1 MDNTNLIY
9 RDVLL
14 DFNGCV
20 FNTFEAFQMVD
31 DFDRR
36 INRDVILRGLQLGYT
51 IEETLDIISNFIYE
65 DYYMKKSEDGE
76 TVVLTGARIA
86 NGGARFRL
94 GDEMKAAL
102 RNRLE
107 NFKNMIGEAV
117 VMKHLLEL
125 GANARYSTLDEDM
138 RLKADIILNDSI
150 ALAVFYDTSYGRL
163 EYERKTANLKVKPLP
178 IAFESLESITK
189 ERVGRLLKN
198 VQLNTEFKVDLH
210 LKNKKTKE
218 TK

>member
-1 MDNTNLIY
+1 MDNTSLIY
-9 RDVLL
+9 RDILL

-31 DFDRR
+31 DFDKR
-36 INRDVILRGLQLGYT
+36 INREVILRGLQLGYT

-102 RNRLE
+102 RNRLD

-150 ALAVFYDTSYGRL
+150 ALAVFSNTSYGRL
-163 EYERKTANLKVKPLP
+163 EYERKTAKLKVKPIP

-189 ERVGRLLKN
+189 ERVERWLKN
-198 VQLNTEFKVDLH
+198 VQLNTEIKVDLH

>member
-1 MDNTNLIY
+1 MDNTSLIY
-9 RDVLL
+9 RDILL

-31 DFDRR
+31 DFDKR
-36 INRDVILRGLQLGYT
+36 INREVILRGLQLGYT

-76 TVVLTGARIA
+76 TVVLTGERIK

-94 GDEMKAAL
+94 GDEMRAAL
-102 RNRLE
+102 RNRLD

-150 ALAVFYDTSYGRL
+150 ALAVFSNTSYGRL
-163 EYERKTANLKVKPLP
+163 EYERKTAKLKVKPIP

-189 ERVGRLLKN
+189 ERVERWLKN
-198 VQLNTEFKVDLH
+198 VQLNTEIKVDLH

>member
-1 MDNTNLIY
+1 MDNTSLIY
-9 RDVLL
+9 RDILL

-36 INRDVILRGLQLGYT
+36 INREVILRGLQLGYT

-102 RNRLE
+102 RNRLD

-117 VMKHLLEL
+117 LMKHLLEL

-150 ALAVFYDTSYGRL
+150 ALAVFSNTSFGRL
-163 EYERKTANLKVKPLP
+163 EYERKTANLKVKPIP
-178 IAFESLESITK
+178 IAFESWESITK
-189 ERVGRLLKN
+189 ERVGRWLKN

>member
-1 MDNTNLIY
+1 MDDTSLIY
-9 RDVLL
+9 RDILL

-31 DFDRR
+31 DFDKR
-36 INRDVILRGLQLGYT
+36 INREVILRGLQLGYT

-65 DYYMKKSEDGE
+65 DYYMKKSKDGE
-76 TVVLTGARIA
+76 TVVLTGERIP

-102 RNRLE
+102 RNRLD

-117 VMKHLLEL
+117 FMKHLLEL

-150 ALAVFYDTSYGRL
+150 ALAVFSNTSYGRL
-163 EYERKTANLKVKPLP
+163 EYERKTANLKVKPIP

-189 ERVGRLLKN
+189 ERVERWLKN
-198 VQLNTEFKVDLH
+198 VQLNTEIKVDLH

>member
-1 MDNTNLIY
+1 MDNTSLIY
-9 RDVLL
+9 RDILL

-31 DFDRR
+31 DFDKR
-36 INRDVILRGLQLGYT
+36 INREVILRGLQLGYT

-102 RNRLE
+102 RNRLD

-189 ERVGRLLKN
+189 ERVGRWLKN

-218 TK
+218 IK

>member
-1 MDNTNLIY
+1 MDNTSLIY
-9 RDVLL
+9 RDILL

-36 INRDVILRGLQLGYT
+36 INREVILRGLQLGYT

-76 TVVLTGARIA
+76 TVVLTGERIP

-102 RNRLE
+102 RNRLD

-117 VMKHLLEL
+117 FMKHLLEL

-150 ALAVFYDTSYGRL
+150 ALAVFSNTSYGRL
-163 EYERKTANLKVKPLP
+163 EYERKTAKLKVKPIP

-189 ERVGRLLKN
+189 ERVERWLKN
-198 VQLNTEFKVDLH
+198 VQLNTEIKVDLH

>member
-102 RNRLE
+102 RNRLD

>member
-1 MDNTNLIY
+1 MDNTSLIY

-31 DFDRR
+31 DFDKR
-36 INRDVILRGLQLGYT
+36 INREVILRGLQLGYT

-76 TVVLTGARIA
+76 TVVLTGERIP

-102 RNRLE
+102 RNRLD

-117 VMKHLLEL
+117 FMKHLLEL

-150 ALAVFYDTSYGRL
+150 ALAVFSNTSYGRL

-189 ERVGRLLKN
+189 ERVERWLKN
-198 VQLNTEFKVDLH
+198 VQLNTEIKVDLH

>member
-1 MDNTNLIY
+1 MDNTSLIY
-9 RDVLL
+9 RDILL

-31 DFDRR
+31 DFDKR
-36 INRDVILRGLQLGYT
+36 INREVILRGLQLGYT
-51 IEETLDIISNFIYE
+51 VEETLDIISNFIYE

-76 TVVLTGARIA
+76 TVVLTGERIP

-102 RNRLE
+102 RNRLD

-117 VMKHLLEL
+117 FMKHLLEL

-150 ALAVFYDTSYGRL
+150 ALAVFSNTSYGRL
-163 EYERKTANLKVKPLP
+163 EYERKTANLKVKPIP

-189 ERVGRLLKN
+189 ERVERWLKN
-198 VQLNTEFKVDLH
+198 VQLNTEIKVDLH

>member
-1 MDNTNLIY
+1 MDNESLIY
-9 RDVLL
+9 RDILL

-36 INRDVILRGLQLGYT
+36 INRQVILRGLQLGYT
-51 IEETLDIISNFIYE
+51 VEETLDIISNFIYE

-102 RNRLE
+102 RHRLE

-117 VMKHLLEL
+117 FMKHLLEL

-150 ALAVFYDTSYGRL
+150 ALAVYYDTPFGRL
-163 EYERKTANLKVKPLP
+163 EYERKTAKLKVKPIP

-189 ERVGRLLKN
+189 ERVERWLVN
-198 VQLNTEFKVDLH
+198 
-210 LKNKKTKE
+210 NKFI
-218 TK
+218 

>member
-1 MDNTNLIY
+1 MDNTSLIY

-31 DFDRR
+31 DFDKR
-36 INRDVILRGLQLGYT
+36 INREVILRGLQLGYT

-76 TVVLTGARIA
+76 TVVLTGERIP

-102 RNRLE
+102 RNRLD

-117 VMKHLLEL
+117 FMKHLLEL

-150 ALAVFYDTSYGRL
+150 ALAVFSNTSFGRL
-163 EYERKTANLKVKPLP
+163 EYERKTANLKNKPIP

-189 ERVGRLLKN
+189 ERVERWLKN
-198 VQLNTEFKVDLH
+198 VQLNTEIKVDLH

>member
-1 MDNTNLIY
+1 MDNTSLIY

-31 DFDRR
+31 DFDKR
-36 INRDVILRGLQLGYT
+36 INREVILRGLQLGYT
-51 IEETLDIISNFIYE
+51 VEETLDIISNFIYE

-76 TVVLTGARIA
+76 TVVLTGERIP

-102 RNRLE
+102 RNRLD

-117 VMKHLLEL
+117 FMKHLLEL

-150 ALAVFYDTSYGRL
+150 ALAVFSNTSFGRL
-163 EYERKTANLKVKPLP
+163 EYERKTANLKVKPIP

-189 ERVGRLLKN
+189 ERVERWLKN
-198 VQLNTEFKVDLH
+198 VQLNTEIKVDLH

>member
-1 MDNTNLIY
+1 MDNTSLIY

-31 DFDRR
+31 DFDKR
-36 INRDVILRGLQLGYT
+36 INREVILRGLQLGYT

-76 TVVLTGARIA
+76 TVVLTGERIP

-102 RNRLE
+102 RNRLD

-117 VMKHLLEL
+117 FMKHLLEL

-150 ALAVFYDTSYGRL
+150 ALAVFSNTSFGRL
-163 EYERKTANLKVKPLP
+163 EYERKTANLKVKPIP

-189 ERVGRLLKN
+189 ERVERWLKN
-198 VQLNTEFKVDLH
+198 VQLNTEIKVDLH
-210 LKNKKTKE
+210 LKNKQVKE

>member
-1 MDNTNLIY
+1 MDNTSLIY
-9 RDVLL
+9 RDILL

-31 DFDRR
+31 DFDKR
-36 INRDVILRGLQLGYT
+36 INREVILRGLQLGYT

-76 TVVLTGARIA
+76 TVVLTGERIP

-102 RNRLE
+102 RNRLD

-117 VMKHLLEL
+117 FMKHLLEL

-150 ALAVFYDTSYGRL
+150 ALAVFSNTSYGRL
-163 EYERKTANLKVKPLP
+163 EYERKTANLKVKPIP

-189 ERVGRLLKN
+189 ERVERWLKN
-198 VQLNTEFKVDLH
+198 VQLNTEIKVDLH

>member
-1 MDNTNLIY
+1 MDNTSLIY
-9 RDVLL
+9 RDILL

-76 TVVLTGARIA
+76 TVVLTGERLA

-117 VMKHLLEL
+117 FMKHLLEL

-150 ALAVFYDTSYGRL
+150 ALAVFCDTSFGRL
-163 EYERKTANLKVKPLP
+163 EYERKTAKLKNKPIP
-178 IAFESLESITK
+178 IVFESLESITK
-189 ERVGRLLKN
+189 ERVERWLKN
-198 VQLNTEFKVDLH
+198 VQLNTEIKVDLH
-210 LKNKKTKE
+210 LKNKQVKE

>member
-1 MDNTNLIY
+1 MDNTSLIY
-9 RDVLL
+9 RDILL

-31 DFDRR
+31 DFDKR
-36 INRDVILRGLQLGYT
+36 INREVILRGLQLGYT

-76 TVVLTGARIA
+76 TVVLTGERIP

-102 RNRLE
+102 RNRLD

-117 VMKHLLEL
+117 FMKHLLEL

-150 ALAVFYDTSYGRL
+150 ALAVFSNTSFGRL
-163 EYERKTANLKVKPLP
+163 EYERKTANLKVKPIP

-189 ERVGRLLKN
+189 ERVERWLKN
-198 VQLNTEFKVDLH
+198 VQLNTEIKVDLH

>member
-1 MDNTNLIY
+1 MDNTSLIY
-9 RDVLL
+9 RDILL

-31 DFDRR
+31 DFDKR
-36 INRDVILRGLQLGYT
+36 INREVILRGLQLGYT

-76 TVVLTGARIA
+76 TVVLTGERIP
-86 NGGARFRL
+86 NGGARFRS
-94 GDEMKAAL
+94 GDEMNAAP
-102 RNRLE
+102 RNRLDT
-107 NFKNMIGEAV
+107 FKNMIGEAV
-117 VMKHLLEL
+117 FMKHLLEL

-150 ALAVFYDTSYGRL
+150 ALAVFSNTSYGRL
-163 EYERKTANLKVKPLP
+163 EYERKTAKLKVKPIP

-189 ERVGRLLKN
+189 ERVERWLKN
-198 VQLNTEFKVDLH
+198 VQLNTEIKVDLH

>member
-1 MDNTNLIY
+1 MDNTSLIY
-9 RDVLL
+9 RDILL

-31 DFDRR
+31 DFDKR
-36 INRDVILRGLQLGYT
+36 INREVILRGLQLGYT

-76 TVVLTGARIA
+76 TVVLTGERIP

-102 RNRLE
+102 RNRLD

-117 VMKHLLEL
+117 FMKHLLEL

-150 ALAVFYDTSYGRL
+150 ALAVFSNTSYGRL
-163 EYERKTANLKVKPLP
+163 EYERKTAKLKNKPIP

-189 ERVGRLLKN
+189 ERVERWLKN
-198 VQLNTEFKVDLH
+198 VQLNTEIKVDLH

>member
-163 EYERKTANLKVKPLP
+163 EYERKTANLKVKPIP

>member
-1 MDNTNLIY
+1 MDNTSLIY
-9 RDVLL
+9 RDILL

-31 DFDRR
+31 DFDKR
-36 INRDVILRGLQLGYT
+36 INREVILRGLQLGYT

-102 RNRLE
+102 RNRLD

-150 ALAVFYDTSYGRL
+150 ALAVFSNTSFGRL
-163 EYERKTANLKVKPLP
+163 EYERKTANLKVKPIP

-189 ERVGRLLKN
+189 ERVGRWLKN